1 MSNQNENNDHIE
13 EDRLLDDFT
22 FRMVQELAQ
31 LRREVYALRLDRQI
45 RSLPRLIKRSLQR
58 RLVKMLTPKMKHKVK
73 SALLWWNR
81 QNLRPI
87 EKNLGE
93 KTLEN
98 RPLNSQVNRKKSLL
112 ILAHSYPLKAGDY
125 GGKFIASR
133 VRHYQEAGFQVTVF
147 FPSNKARGRY
157 TKELEDPD
165 GTKVI
170 SAPLKKIERIA
181 DQIKAD
187 QLAIHSPTPDFY
199 SAIKNLS
206 YEMPCHLWIHGFEA
220 RNWRDLS
227 FNFTKEEIAKDGK
240 RMDIMNVERQ
250 WALSE
255 MFQRSDMTKI
265 FVSSYMQN
273 VAEKFAGEEAEN
285 SHVIHNLID
294 HEIFHYSPKSEE
306 SRFKISSIRNFGR
319 RNYATDLLCG
329 AILHLQDQDWFS
341 DLEFQIIGD
350 GYFHREDTEKIRK
363 LRNIKIRKEFVSPKE
378 VASVFSRSGIALLPS
393 RWDSQG
399 VLNGEAMGMGTV
411 PVTNKVAAIPEF
423 ISTEEGILAKPES
436 SLALAEGICE
446 LIENPER
453 FIKMSKSAAVRVT
466 EQCGPESTVK
476 REIEIFENFYT

>member
-1 MSNQNENNDHIE
+1 MSNRNENNDHSE

-22 FRMVQELAQ
+22 FRMIQEIAQ

-45 RSLPRLIKRSLQR
+45 RNLPRLIKRSLQK
-58 RLVKMLTPKMKHKVK
+58 RLVKMLTPKMKEKVK

-81 QNLRPI
+81 QNQRSI
-87 EKNLGE
+87 EKNLSKEILG
-93 KTLEN
+93 N
-98 RPLNSQVNRKKSLL
+98 RPVNFQANRKQSLL
-112 ILAHSYPLKAGDY
+112 ILAHSYPIKSSDY

-147 FPSNKARGRY
+147 FPSNKSRGRY
-157 TKELEDPD
+157 KEELEDAH
-165 GTKVI
+165 GTKI
-170 SAPLKKIERIA
+170 ICAPLKKIERVA
-181 DQIKAD
+181 DQIDAD
-187 QLAIHSPTPDFY
+187 QLAVHSPVPDFY

-227 FNFTKEEIAKDGK
+227 FNFTKEEIAQTGK

-255 MFQRSDMTKI
+255 MFKRSDITKI
-265 FVSSYMQN
+265 FVSNYMQN
-273 VAEKFAGEEAEN
+273 IAESFVGEEAKN

-294 HEIFHYSPKSEE
+294 PEIFHHSPKSEE

-319 RNYATDLLCG
+319 RNYATDLLCE

-341 DLEFQIIGD
+341 DIEFQIIGD
-350 GYFHREDTEKIRK
+350 GYYHQEDTEKIRK
-363 LRNIKIRKEFVSPKE
+363 LSNIKIRKEFVSSKE
-378 VASVFSRSGIALLPS
+378 VSSVFSRSGIALLPS

-399 VLNGEAMGMGTV
+399 VLNGEAMGMGVV

-423 ISTEEGILAKPES
+423 ISSEEGILAEPES
-436 SLALAEGICE
+436 SSQLAEGICD
-446 LIENPER
+446 LIKNPER
-453 FIKMSKSAAVRVT
+453 FIKMSRSAAVRAI

-476 REIEIFENFYT
+476 KEIEILENFYR